1 MKPRPQKIMEV
12 LQSISEIRQAI
23 GRRSGGRVV
32 LVPTMGALHEGHR
45 SLMEEGRD
53 LAGEDGVLVVSVF
66 VNPMQFGASED
77 FEDYPRTLDADS
89 RICEESGV
97 DLIFAPLAKEMYAP
111 NHSVKVIEECV
122 STHLCGASRPGHFS
136 GVCTV
141 VAKLFNII
149 SPDIAVFGEKD
160 VQQLA
165 VIRRMVRDLNF
176 PVDVVGVETVRE
188 DSGLALSSRN
198 KYLDAEMRKDAAVLR
213 QALIAAEQKFFRGE
227 RSVGALVDI
236 ATNLISSV
244 DEARID
250 YVEIVDS
257 DTFQPVKEIQR
268 DAVMALAVFFGGTR
282 LIDNID
288 LKLEDCLGS
297 LD

>member
-1 MKPRPQKIMEV
+1 MEV
-12 LQSISEIRQAI
+12 FQSINEIRQAI
-23 GRRSGGRVV
+23 ARRGGGRVV

-45 SLMEEGRD
+45 SLIEEGRD

-66 VNPMQFGASED
+66 VNPTQFGVGED

-89 RICEESGV
+89 SLCEESGV
-97 DLIFAPLAKEMYAP
+97 DLIFAPSAKEMYAP
-111 NHSVKVIEECV
+111 NHSVKITEDSVT
-122 STHLCGASRPGHFS
+122 THLCGASRPGHFS

-141 VAKLFNII
+141 VAKLFNIVR
-149 SPDIAVFGEKD
+149 PDVAVFGKKD
-160 VQQLA
+160 AQQLA

-176 PVDVVGVETVRE
+176 PVEIIGIDTVRE

-198 KYLDAEMRKDAAVLR
+198 QYLDDEMRQDAAVLW
-213 QALIAAEQKFFRGE
+213 QALTAAELAFFQGE
-227 RSVGALVDI
+227 RSADALVGI

-250 YVEIVDS
+250 YVEIVDR
-257 DTFQPVKEIQR
+257 DTFQPIAEIES

-288 LKLEDCLGS
+288 LNIKDCLGS

>member
-1 MKPRPQKIMEV
+1 MEV

-23 GRRSGGRVV
+23 ARRSAGRIV
-32 LVPTMGALHEGHR
+32 LVPTMGALHQGHR
-45 SLMEEGRD
+45 RLIEEGRD

-66 VNPMQFGASED
+66 VNPTQFGAGED

-89 RICEESGV
+89 SICEESGV
-97 DLIFAPLAKEMYAP
+97 DLIFAPLVKEMYAP

-122 STHLCGASRPGHFS
+122 TTHLCGASRPGHFS

-141 VAKLFNII
+141 LAKLFNIVR
-149 SPDIAVFGEKD
+149 PDVAMFGKKD
-160 VQQLA
+160 AQQLA
-165 VIRRMVRDLNF
+165 VIRRMVRDLNYA
-176 PVDVVGVETVRE
+176 VEVVGVETVRE

-198 KYLDAEMRKDAAVLR
+198 QYLDAEMHKEAAVLR
-213 QALIAAEQKFFRGE
+213 QALLAVEEKFFQGE
-227 RSVGALVDI
+227 RSVNTLVDI

-257 DTFQPVKEIQR
+257 DTFQAVKEIQL
-268 DAVMALAVFFGGTR
+268 DAVMALAVFFDGTR

-288 LKLEDCLGS
+288 LNLKDCLS
-297 LD
+297 SFD